1 MTSTDLFSKV
11 HKMKLVKGQSLAGW
25 LARFLTVTPD
35 QLSNW
40 KGTFTEVTTA
50 KVVEILRKRGC
61 IDEHT
66 VNESRFRL
74 LQNAVYRAQVRKDL
88 E

>member
-1 MTSTDLFSKV
+1 MNSNDLTSKIR
-11 HKMKLVKGQSLAGW
+11 KMKSVKGQSLIKW
-25 LARFLTVTPD
+25 LERFLVATPE
-35 QLSNW
+35 QLSSW

-61 IDEHT
+61 VEEHSI
-66 VNESRFRL
+66 NQSRFGL
-74 LQNAVYRAQVRKDL
+74 LQNAIYRAPVKKDG